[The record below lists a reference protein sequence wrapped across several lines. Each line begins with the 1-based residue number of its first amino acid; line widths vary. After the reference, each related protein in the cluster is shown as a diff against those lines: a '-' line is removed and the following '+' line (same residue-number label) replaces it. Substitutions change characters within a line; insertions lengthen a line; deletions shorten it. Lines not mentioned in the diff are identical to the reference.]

1 MTKEELL
8 NILKLLSNIESTI
21 DMDLFRK
28 QVPCWLTERLEDVI
42 TDLEKHI
49 LEK

>member
-1 MTKEELL
+1 MSKEELL

-28 QVPCWLTERLEDVI
+28 QVPPWLIERLEDVI